1 MDDFVSLNFD
11 APSDHV
17 SEVSSTKNDV
27 QLNLGD
33 VTSHEIR
40 NGEVTAPPVAPVRKN
55 GSVKKVSWKDREEI
69 VNDSTKRQQE
79 KVEIPEIS
87 GLWWGETEHG
97 LDDGKHEMP
106 TSNLGRI
113 QFRVRHVIDHLGMR
127 VIGVILILLDII
139 LMIIDLSL
147 PGKSESSQM
156 FYDGIALALSCYFMF
171 DLLLR
176 IFAYGQVLPKIY
188 FTNPW
193 EVVDGLI
200 VVITFVVTIFYT
212 VLDEIVQETG
222 ADGLGRLVA
231 LARLIRLVR
240 LGRILYMHKQAKAS
254 SRKMISQNKRRY
266 TKDGFDLDLTYVTDH
281 VIAMSFP
288 SSGRQSLFRNPIDEV
303 SRFFKTKYPDKFRIY
318 NLCSER
324 GYDESKFDNRVY
336 RVMIDDHNVPT
347 LVDLLKFIDD
357 AKAWLNS
364 DADNVVAIHCK
375 GGKGRTGTMV
385 CSLLLEEG
393 KFDTSKEALSYFG
406 SRRTDFEVGDVF
418 QGVETASQIRYVGYF
433 EKIKKQY
440 GSHLPPAKKMKI
452 SNVTITSIL
461 GVGRGNGSD
470 LSMQILSGG
479 VEVLLCKF
487 AEGYNCEM
495 THNSEQDYVTCQ
507 VMNCPVLTGD
517 IKVRFTSTSKTLP
530 RGYDNCPFYFW
541 FNTSLVEG
549 DQMTLKREELDN
561 PHKNKTWDIYRENFS
576 VKLLFSDKEAI

>member
-1 MDDFVSLNFD
+1 
-11 APSDHV
+11 
-17 SEVSSTKNDV
+17 SS
-27 QLNLGD
+27 
-33 VTSHEIR
+33 S
-40 NGEVTAPPVAPVRKN
+40 
-55 GSVKKVSWKDREEI
+55 S
-69 VNDSTKRQQE
+69 
-79 KVEIPEIS
+79 
-87 GLWWGETEHG
+87 
-97 LDDGKHEMP
+97 
-106 TSNLGRI
+106 RI

-176 IFAYGQVLPKIY
+176 IFAYGQVL
-188 FTNPW
+188 
-193 EVVDGLI
+193 
-200 VVITFVVTIFYT
+200 
-212 VLDEIVQETG
+212 
-222 ADGLGRLVA
+222 LVA

-461 GVGRGNGSD
+461 GRIFFVSC
-470 LSMQILSGG
+470 LEEILFIAIKTILSIQRYMNI
-479 VEVLLCKF
+479 VLLHYF
-487 AEGYNCEM
+487 A
-495 THNSEQDYVTCQ
+495 QDYVTCQ

-576 VKLLFSDKEAI
+576 VKLLFSDK